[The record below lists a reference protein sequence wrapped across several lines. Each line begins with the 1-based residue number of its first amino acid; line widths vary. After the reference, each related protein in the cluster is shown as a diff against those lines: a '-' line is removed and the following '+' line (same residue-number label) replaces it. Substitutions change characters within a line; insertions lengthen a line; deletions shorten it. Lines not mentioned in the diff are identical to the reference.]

1 MTASIIGCGSSG
13 QDWHKVPVDLS
24 IGVNDCLKHGAHPDQ
39 LVLINFERKFTHDRL
54 KTILATRP
62 KKVWTHTSTWK
73 KHFSNAEV
81 IKLSPFNGY
90 VRVNNGLTYC
100 SKTSPLVALSLAV
113 SQGAKEIIIWG
124 IDFKNHASYRQGTK
138 NGDFEVK
145 TYLRFFDQLA
155 SQGIKV
161 YRGAD
166 GTAFDSVLP
175 LYFSAEAMWAESLK
189 STITIDKFKV

>member
-13 QDWHKVPVDLS
+13 QDWHKIPVDLS

-39 LVLINFERKFTHDRL
+39 LVIINFERKFTHERL

-90 VRVNNGLTYC
+90 VRVKSGLTYC

-113 SQGAKEIIIWG
+113 NQGATEIIIWG
-124 IDFKNHASYRQGTK
+124 IDFVSHPNYRKGTK

-161 YRGAD
+161 YRGAN
-166 GTAFDSVLP
+166 GTAFDSELP
-175 LYFSAEAMWAESLK
+175 MYFCPEALILESIK
-189 STITIDKFKV
+189 SKITIDQFRV